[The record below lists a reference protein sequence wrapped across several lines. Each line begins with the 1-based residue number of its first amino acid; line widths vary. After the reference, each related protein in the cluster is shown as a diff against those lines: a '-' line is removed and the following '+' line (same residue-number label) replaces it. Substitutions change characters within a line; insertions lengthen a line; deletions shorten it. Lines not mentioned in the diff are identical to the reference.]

1 MDSIAQPQLREDDK
15 SDSTELVV
23 TYRATAELKPHL
35 RNARTHS
42 KRQIRQIADSIQA
55 FGFTSPIL
63 IDKAGTIIA
72 SHGRVAAA
80 KLLGIERVPTIQLD
94 GLSEDQIRAYL
105 IADNKL
111 GEKAGWDDSILAI
124 ELQHLMTIE
133 GDFEVTATGFE
144 IPEIDLLLSPAKAK
158 PKDDP
163 DDEFE
168 DDQAVA
174 PVTQPG
180 DLWKLGRHRIFS
192 GTALEELS

>member
-72 SHGRVAAA
+72 GHGRVM
-80 KLLGIERVPTIQLD
+80 GITP
-94 GLSEDQIRAYL
+94 SEPRWAICHLRPRMAY
-105 IADNKL
+105 
-111 GEKAGWDDSILAI
+111 
-124 ELQHLMTIE
+124 
-133 GDFEVTATGFE
+133 
-144 IPEIDLLLSPAKAK
+144 P
-158 PKDDP
+158 
-163 DDEFE
+163 
-168 DDQAVA
+168 
-174 PVTQPG
+174 
-180 DLWKLGRHRIFS
+180 
-192 GTALEELS
+192 